1 VALGQVLVRKLEDD
15 VIRRLKAKAKASGRS
30 LEDLARSA
38 LREAAKRLPRKFGP
52 RSTEFARMGRR
63 ISTARPRFARCGTV
77 AGVVMERAEP
87 GRLTWWISSSGTS
100 KTTWLA
106 A

>member
-38 LREAAKRLPRKFGP
+38 LREAAKPCPEEFGP
-52 RSTEFARMGRR
+52 RSTEFVR
-63 ISTARPRFARCGTV
+63 
-77 AGVVMERAEP
+77 
-87 GRLTWWISSSGTS
+87 
-100 KTTWLA
+100 
-106 A
+106 